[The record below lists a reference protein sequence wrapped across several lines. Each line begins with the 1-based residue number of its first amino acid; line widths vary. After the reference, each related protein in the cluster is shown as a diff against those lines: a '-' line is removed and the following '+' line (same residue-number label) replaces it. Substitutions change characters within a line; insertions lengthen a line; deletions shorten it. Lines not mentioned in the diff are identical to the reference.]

1 MRIYIPM
8 KNFNARKDL
17 IASISIALF
26 TWMLDRSIKPIR
38 KNFYQ
43 LLQKILGKLI

>member
-17 IASISIALF
+17 IASISIGCEPDFINMQCAA
-26 TWMLDRSIKPIR
+26 IR
-38 KNFYQ
+38 
-43 LLQKILGKLI
+43 ILIR

>member
-1 MRIYIPM
+1 M

-26 TWMLDRSIKPIR
+26 TWMLDRSIKHIR
-38 KNFYQ
+38 KIFINYCK
-43 LLQKILGKLI
+43 KILGKLI

>member
-26 TWMLDRSIKPIR
+26 TWMLDRSIKPLR
-38 KNFYQ
+38 KIFINYCK
-43 LLQKILGKLI
+43 KILGKLI

>member
-1 MRIYIPM
+1 MRTYIPM

-26 TWMLDRSIKPIR
+26 TWMLDRSIKALR
-38 KNFYQ
+38 KNFINYCK
-43 LLQKILGKLI
+43 KILGKLI